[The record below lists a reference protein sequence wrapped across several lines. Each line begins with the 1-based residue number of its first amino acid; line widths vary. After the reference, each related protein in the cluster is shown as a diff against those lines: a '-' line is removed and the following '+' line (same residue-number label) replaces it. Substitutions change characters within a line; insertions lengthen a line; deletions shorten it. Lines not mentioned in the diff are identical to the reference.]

1 MDKEEGTIDGEMPL
15 ADRTNMVYSGSLVTY
30 GRAMVVVTGTGM
42 DTEIGKIASLM
53 NATKEKKTPLQ
64 VSLDQFSGRLA
75 AVIMVICAIVFA
87 LSLYRKMPVLD
98 SLMFAVALAVAAIPE
113 ALSSIVT
120 IVQAMGT
127 QKM

>member
-1 MDKEEGTIDGEMPL
+1 
-15 ADRTNMVYSGSLVTY
+15 
-30 GRAMVVVTGTGM
+30 M
-42 DTEIGKIASLM
+42 DTEIGKIAKLM

-64 VSLDQFSGRLA
+64 ISLDQFSSRLA
-75 AVIMVICAIVFA
+75 MVIMIISAIVFL
-87 LSLYRKMPVLD
+87 LSLYRDMPVLD

-127 QKM
+127 QKMAKEHAI